1 MFAIVLVCLILKH
14 IVIECF
20 KFWMWFFFQAS
31 KDGEDDDEENIST
44 FGGDRDRRKPSSSL
58 LLRQNDDVEWDSDD
72 VADTTYKPTVKTTAS
87 SKHVKT
93 LFCQK
98 MMFLSF
104 EL

>member
-20 KFWMWFFFQAS
+20 KFCMWFFFQAS

-72 VADTTYKPTVKTTAS
+72 VADTTYKPTVKTTTAS

-93 LFCQK
+93 IFVK
-98 MMFLSF
+98 K
-104 EL
+104 